1 MGLFF
6 QDQSMKMNFENF
18 PEILFIDA
26 TYKVNELRI
35 PAYIFLVE
43 DSLGQSEVV
52 GVALLVN
59 ETKESLAWLI
69 KTFAEKNPSSKDKLR
84 VVMADKDINERNR
97 IAELLGVPIL
107 ICLFHALKSFKREL
121 PALSLTAPIKEEA
134 KRLFEQMCYAHN
146 ELDFE
151 KSEKDFELL
160 QSKELIDYYQKNWK
174 PIRKD
179 WVKCFKAKA
188 GDFLNS
194 TNNRL
199 ESFNSK
205 LKTVLNNHSSLEE
218 FVRGFF
224 VVLSALR
231 TERDA
236 KVASEFQKT
245 RLSLPKDRNIESI
258 HLHLTSYAAK
268 FVSDELAKI
277 SKTSERNSTTGTCDC
292 PFYNSMKL
300 PCRHIFYSRSLAG
313 CVPLFDPSLCDYR
326 WSKEYYQ
333 KTQRIFTQTFK
344 QPANLTIETSSPR
357 PLKALN
363 NFERYK

>member
-1 MGLFF
+1 MRDVHNLSRLSKNVDETRNDLQRVVDILMNEFGCSVSVNQDGQNFMGLFF
-6 QDQSMKMNFENF
+6 QDQPMKMNFENF
-18 PEILFIDA
+18 PKILFIDA

-121 PALSLTAPIKEEA
+121 AALSLTAPIKEEA

-160 QSKELIDYYQKNWK
+160 QSKELIDCYQKDSK
-174 PIRKD
+174 PIRKE

-218 FVRGFF
+218 F
-224 VVLSALR
+224 
-231 TERDA
+231 TETL
-236 KVASEFQKT
+236 KVF
-245 RLSLPKDRNIESI
+245 
-258 HLHLTSYAAK
+258 
-268 FVSDELAKI
+268 
-277 SKTSERNSTTGTCDC
+277 
-292 PFYNSMKL
+292 
-300 PCRHIFYSRSLAG
+300 IF
-313 CVPLFDPSLCDYR
+313 
-326 WSKEYYQ
+326 
-333 KTQRIFTQTFK
+333 I
-344 QPANLTIETSSPR
+344 
-357 PLKALN
+357 
-363 NFERYK
+363 